1 MDIMSDKQGNSEKIS
16 LFKRILFLFIKQTVA
31 ALICL
36 CIALGLKFSNNNILN
51 TCANAL
57 RLAINHNLNWEET
70 VKEAFF
76 NLSPDSLDNEI
87 K

>member
-1 MDIMSDKQGNSEKIS
+1 MSDKQRNTEKIG
-16 LFKRILFLFIKQTVA
+16 FFRKMLFLFIKQTVA
-31 ALICL
+31 ALLCL

-57 RLAINHNLNWEET
+57 GLAISHNPNWEET
-70 VKEAFF
+70 VKEAFSDLKDIPLE
-76 NLSPDSLDNEI
+76 NSI